1 MNVFK
6 FGGASVK
13 DAQGVKNVATVL
25 EQTGHTNLVI
35 VVSAMGKM
43 TNALEGVVT
52 CYFKEPAKVKQAIED
67 INARITLT
75 DKMKS
80 TTISKASRRQQ
91 FLLMGMKHG

>member
-1 MNVFK
+1 MADIK
-6 FGGASVK
+6 
-13 DAQGVKNVATVL
+13 T
-25 EQTGHTNLVI
+25 I
-35 VVSAMGKM
+35 
-43 TNALEGVVT
+43 ALPLPSQEFDQNNEAVT
-52 CYFKEPAKVKQAIED
+52 RRLIEQAIED